1 MSATVYEMAAT
12 CETHQGLLDECNAAR
27 NEWNRRRN
35 EISRLGLRGKK
46 IDNELMRLQAKFAK
60 SYAMVRNHLRGCE
73 CCQSA
78 RGTHDVARYQDTV
91 RVVPEF
97 HIPLF
102 SGTHQL
108 HR

>member
-1 MSATVYEMAAT
+1 MSATVFEMTST
-12 CETHQGLLDECNAAR
+12 CETHQGLLDECNAAQS
-27 NEWNRRRN
+27 EWNTRRR
-35 EISRLGLRGKK
+35 EISKLGLRGKK

-78 RGTHDVARYQDTV
+78 RGTYDIARYQDAG
-91 RVVPEF
+91 RVLPEL

-102 SGTHQL
+102 SGVHQL